1 MGKLSMEAR
10 KKERKCQLTREER
23 RRKSYFSA
31 GGETEDLFRMVF
43 SPETLTSR
51 RGRTGQRMIWRCLEP
66 PRELAKWKM

>member
-31 GGETEDLFRMVF
+31 GGETEDLFRMEF
-43 SPETLTSR
+43 SPKTWFS
-51 RGRTGQRMIWRCLEP
+51 P
-66 PRELAKWKM
+66 PRPSPVGGAGLGRG